1 MSRELLNGDVG
12 KYKHQLW
19 NKEITEEKLMQD
31 LRDVFFM
38 EPLVAEDVFVDVV
51 RQYDKNFAPIPE
63 GPERQKRTDIMKK
76 VQDGALKYEIYRQ
89 YVGDDVN
96 SISLELA
103 GKARNYEASLDNMGG
118 VITVVEY

>member
-1 MSRELLNGDVG
+1 MSRELLNGEVG
-12 KYKHQLW
+12 KYKYQLW

-76 VQDGALKYEIYRQ
+76 AQDGVLKQAMHERSTDLS
-89 YVGDDVN
+89 GFTFP
-96 SISLELA
+96 E
-103 GKARNYEASLDNMGG
+103 GKEFDRHHYILLRGG
-118 VITVVEY
+118 TAEEKQQMI